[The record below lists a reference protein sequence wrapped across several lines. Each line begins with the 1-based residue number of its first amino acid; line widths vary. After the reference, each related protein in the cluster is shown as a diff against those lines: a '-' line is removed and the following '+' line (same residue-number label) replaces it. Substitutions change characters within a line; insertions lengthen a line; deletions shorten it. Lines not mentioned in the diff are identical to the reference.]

1 MQEQVAQ
8 KAQWQPKSMIAEIG
22 QVPISLDLDFSSY
35 EGDWKHVAAFY
46 RQRGWLLAVQATIQ
60 SEQDILSST
69 LVVACDDR
77 DNVIPSW
84 RALHLTQCSWS
95 GLDYC
100 YEEPPTVLDDLLC
113 EEEGAFYARWQRST
127 NADLA
132 AFYEQSQREVEALDR
147 AVKARSRRL
156 EHQIGVLR
164 QRRRRPDTSVEAQIA
179 LNSVIADLEAEND
192 NLLAEYVDQRSLL
205 RRRAES
211 QEELLWRRTEVLI
224 EVEPL
229 YIVRWRSGCP
239 RAECDVAPKWI
250 EGSFYAPAAPESE
263 APTED
268 ADSVLA
274 KVGAALR
281 ANAAKNTAK
290 ESEVSGGEHS
300 ARPVSQAP
308 DVSSVKPA
316 DDKPTVGPSAVP
328 LTVDQSNGSWTPTRL
343 ATLRQMWADGIS
355 ADEIALTLGGVKRN
369 AVIGKAYRLGLP
381 KRLGAV
387 EAAVS
392 PKPPVKIVQPLP
404 KPAIGDD
411 LVVKRAMLAA
421 ELEDLTEH
429 GRKFFPGSRKFL
441 ANQDARAAVSK
452 ELELLDRR
460 MAAATAV
467 IGSGWSDD
475 SDGGQWSGK
484 RVEMLKQLWL
494 SGHTAAQIAEALGGT
509 SRNAVISK
517 AKRLSLPFK
526 TQSTGETID

>member
-1 MQEQVAQ
+1 MLV
-8 KAQWQPKSMIAEIG
+8 EIG
-22 QVPISLDLDFSSY
+22 QVPISLELDFSSY
-35 EGDWKHVAAFY
+35 EGDWKHVAAF
-46 RQRGWLLAVQATIQ
+46 RGQRGWLLAAQATIQ
-60 SEQDILSST
+60 SEHDILSST
-69 LVVACDDR
+69 LIVACDDR
-77 DNVIPSW
+77 DNIIPSW

-100 YEEPPTVLDDLLC
+100 YEEPPMVLDDLLC

-132 AFYEQSQREVEALDR
+132 AFYDQSQREVEALDR
-147 AVKARSRRL
+147 AVKSRSRQL

-164 QRRRRPDTSVEAQIA
+164 QRRRRPDTTIEAQIA

-192 NLLAEYVDQRSLL
+192 SLLADYVDQRNSL
-205 RRRAES
+205 RRRAEAH
-211 QEELLWRRTEVLI
+211 EEMLWRRTDVLI

-229 YIVRWRSGCP
+229 YLVRWRSGCP
-239 RAECDVAPKWI
+239 RAECEIAPKWT
-250 EGSFYAPAAPESE
+250 EGSFYAPAAPEAE
-263 APTED
+263 APIEN
-268 ADSVLA
+268 AESVLA

-281 ANAAKNTAK
+281 ANAAKEAAQQN
-290 ESEVSGGEHS
+290 ESSQDVKGDGSPSSGAEAVIVEPAEGDG
-300 ARPVSQAP
+300 AVGRLPKSQ
-308 DVSSVKPA
+308 V
-316 DDKPTVGPSAVP
+316 
-328 LTVDQSNGSWTPTRL
+328 VDQSNGTWTPTRL
-343 ATLRQMWADGIS
+343 ATLKQMWADGIS

-387 EAAVS
+387 EAAVP

-404 KPAIGDD
+404 KLAISDD
-411 LVVKRAMLAA
+411 LAVKRAMLAA

-460 MAAATAV
+460 MAVATAV
-467 IGSGWSDD
+467 IGNGWSDD

-484 RVEMLKQLWL
+484 RVEMLRQLWL
-494 SGHTAAQIAEALGGT
+494 SGHSAAQIAEALGGT
-509 SRNAVISK
+509 SRNAIISK
-517 AKRLSLPFK
+517 AKRLGLPFK
-526 TQSTGETID
+526 TPTAGETID